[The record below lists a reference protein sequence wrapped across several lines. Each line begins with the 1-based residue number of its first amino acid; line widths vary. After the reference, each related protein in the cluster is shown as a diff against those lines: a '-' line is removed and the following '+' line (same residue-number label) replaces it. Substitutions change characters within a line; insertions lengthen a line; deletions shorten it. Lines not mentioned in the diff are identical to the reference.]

1 MLVDRYTKFVLTV
14 IAVCLTWMVLGPSAV
29 PAVDAQVGERVIL
42 AGWIDDKGAFQSL
55 PAVPVN
61 VIGGKPQPRG
71 SIAALPVSPT
81 P

>member
-1 MLVDRYTKFVLTV
+1 MTVDRYTKFILTV

-29 PAVDAQVGERVIL
+29 PAVNAQVGERVIL
-42 AGWIDDKGAFQSL
+42 AGWIDDKGAFQSF

-61 VIGGKPQPRG
+61 VIGGKLQPRG
-71 SIAALPVSPT
+71 TIAALPVSQT